1 MIEYLLLIYNIVI
14 FIILTPLLIK
24 FFRFNSI
31 IIQFAVYILILIIN
45 TLVLGSEDL
54 ILIWISFCFFSF
66 FVCIY
71 IFIYGALETSIS
83 IKILNELEKKDLYIK
98 DITDKIVKKSLFKRI
113 NILKKKNMV
122 IRKKNKYSLTLEGF
136 KVIKKINL
144 IRKIFKLE
152 NLGFY
157 K

>member
-1 MIEYLLLIYNIVI
+1 
-14 FIILTPLLIK
+14 
-24 FFRFNSI
+24 
-31 IIQFAVYILILIIN
+31 
-45 TLVLGSEDL
+45 
-54 ILIWISFCFFSF
+54 
-66 FVCIY
+66 
-71 IFIYGALETSIS
+71 
-83 IKILNELEKKDLYIK
+83 
-98 DITDKIVKKSLFKRI
+98 
-113 NILKKKNMV
+113 MV